1 MKKLV
6 MILAVVFLMSACSDA
21 SVKVS
26 KSSTALITVGTE
38 TITKGKLFS
47 TFMSRYP
54 SETVLKMATRNI
66 LAKVVPVDAIIKAS
80 ADEALASMK
89 NTWKTDFLTFL
100 TTYGFAS
107 EKEYYDNDLMV
118 TAQTNALTSKYMTD
132 NYDLIVTTYLPRK
145 VRVIQTST
153 TENAV
158 KAIAEI
164 KNGANFEATAVK
176 YSSAS
181 YKGAEQIV
189 TTQSTLFTAA
199 LKFATERTVPG
210 LTASPVEDT
219 TNKVFYVVQV
229 TDADPSKF
237 KDALLTNLKADK
249 KFQEIALLSYFK
261 AGKFKVYDKTIYDEF
276 KQNFTAYLNQ

>member
-26 KSSTALITVGTE
+26 KSSAALITVGTE

-107 EKEYYDNDLMV
+107 EKEYYDNDLTV

-189 TTQSTLFTAA
+189 TTQSTLFAAA

-210 LTASPVEDT
+210 LTDSPVEDT
-219 TNKVFYVVQV
+219 PNKVFYVVQV

-276 KQNFTAYLNQ
+276 KQNFATYLNQ

>member
-107 EKEYYDNDLMV
+107 EKEYYDNDLTV

-189 TTQSTLFTAA
+189 TTQSTLFAAA

-210 LTASPVEDT
+210 LTDSPVEDT
-219 TNKVFYVVQV
+219 PNKVFYVVQV

-276 KQNFTAYLNQ
+276 KQNFATYLNQ

>member
-276 KQNFTAYLNQ
+276 KQNFAAYLNQ